1 MTAVRGLGDG
11 AVGRAPGPRHPRTAA
26 AYAPLFCAGG
36 GNRENDDAEGP
47 NTQLLWVGLT
57 ESECTSTTL
66 LLLASYLGGN
76 VTASDLRCEVGP
88 PDLLPPPFTFTPKS
102 RISSRNGC
110 HRRCCLEPLSCAAA
124 PVPRCRHP
132 AHPTLNAPP
141 PSTSKKNYTRRR
153 VCRQFFTSSSSIYT
167 TSDSTCSTAAAA
179 LNARLGET
187 SWGEKA
193 FSCFND
199 GQVGMPCRARSSPH
213 LPLLG
218 K

>member
-132 AHPTLNAPP
+132 AHPTR
-141 PSTSKKNYTRRR
+141 STRP
-153 VCRQFFTSSSSIYT
+153 
-167 TSDSTCSTAAAA
+167 
-179 LNARLGET
+179 LH
-187 SWGEKA
+187 
-193 FSCFND
+193 
-199 GQVGMPCRARSSPH
+199 PH
-213 LPLLG
+213 LKKIIRGDASVKRLSTVFYFVLIDLHDIGQHLQHRGGCAQRAAGRDILGREGLLLLQ
-218 K
+218 